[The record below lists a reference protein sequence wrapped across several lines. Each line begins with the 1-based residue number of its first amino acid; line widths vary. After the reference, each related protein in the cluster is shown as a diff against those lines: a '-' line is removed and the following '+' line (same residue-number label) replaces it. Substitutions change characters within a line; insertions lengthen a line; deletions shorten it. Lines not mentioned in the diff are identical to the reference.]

1 MGTYHFDHS
10 FIMHRVQ
17 TLLKSLISLIYDN
30 QYVPIYNN
38 NNNTYYVLRNNNNM
52 PKQKDC
58 CCSKKVVLS
67 AINHAHKH
75 SSTCNFWYMCN
86 TGHWQKATIL
96 PSAWINDY
104 NYNTDLMNDI
114 TTRSILLIDIERYS
128 FCSQMK
134 TQDIDKRLNINT
146 INMVAVVATSPD
158 PVTR

>member
-1 MGTYHFDHS
+1 
-10 FIMHRVQ
+10 
-17 TLLKSLISLIYDN
+17 
-30 QYVPIYNN
+30 
-38 NNNTYYVLRNNNNM
+38 M

-75 SSTCNFWYMCN
+75 SSTRNFWHTCN
-86 TGHWQKATIL
+86 TGQWQKATML

-134 TQDIDKRLNINT
+134 TQDIDKRLNINM